1 MRMLSLLHFRHSKL
15 FTRVDIISAAAANFK
30 NCSHSSK
37 WPRQNRPQRE
47 IVENLFK
54 TEGVIGHLPGPNRL
68 NELLSLF
75 LKVSNK
81 MRFWL
86 LKA

>member
-15 FTRVDIISAAAANFK
+15 FTGVDIISAVTANFK
-30 NCSHSSK
+30 NSSHSSK

-54 TEGVIGHLPGPNRL
+54 TEEVIGHSPGPNRL
-68 NELLSLF
+68 NKLLSLF
-75 LKVSNK
+75 LRN
-81 MRFWL
+81 R
-86 LKA
+86 